1 MSSAPVAIEVRGVT
15 VGYGDRVIQQNLDFQ
30 VRRGEVFVIL
40 GGSGSGKSS
49 VLKVMIGLYEPLAG
63 EILIDGENLV
73 EAEGEDRL
81 RLLRKFGVMY
91 QSGALFGSLTVLEN
105 VRLPLDEFTEL
116 PREERDLVA
125 MAKLN
130 QVNLLPA
137 AIRMPSELS
146 GGMQKRAAIARAL
159 ALDPGI
165 LFLDEPSAGLDPITS
180 AGLDATIR
188 ALSRGL
194 GITFVV
200 VTHELPSI
208 FSIADRCIMLDARRK
223 TIIAEGAPADL
234 RDHSEDPYVRQFFLR
249 QAEPGARAG
258 GGGGAT
264 VSEKTK
270 SFGSGY

>member
-1 MSSAPVAIEVRGVT
+1 MSSAAIAIEVRGVT
-15 VGYGDRVIQQNLDFQ
+15 VGYGDRVIQQDLDFQ

-49 VLKVMIGLYEPLAG
+49 LLKVMIGLYEPLAG
-63 EILIDGENLV
+63 DILFDGESLV
-73 EAEGEDRL
+73 AAEGESRL

-105 VRLPLDEFTEL
+105 VRLALDEFTQL
-116 PREERDLVA
+116 GREEKDLIA

-137 AIRMPSELS
+137 AARMPSELS

-180 AGLDATIR
+180 AGLDSTIR
-188 ALSRGL
+188 TLSRGL
-194 GITFVV
+194 GIAFVV
-200 VTHELPSI
+200 VTHELQSI
-208 FSIADRCIMLDARRK
+208 YAIADRCIMLDATRK
-223 TIIAEGAPADL
+223 TIIAQGAPADL
-234 RDHSEDPYVRQFFLR
+234 RDNSEDPYVRQFFR
-249 QAEPGARAG
+249 RGAEPLAGAIDERPAP
-258 GGGGAT
+258 
-264 VSEKTK
+264 
-270 SFGSGY
+270 

>member
-1 MSSAPVAIEVRGVT
+1 MTTAAVAIEVRGVT
-15 VGYGDRVIQQNLDFQ
+15 IGYGDRVVQRDLDFD

-63 EILIDGENLV
+63 DILFDGESLV
-73 EAEGEDRL
+73 AAEGEDRL

-105 VRLPLDEFTEL
+105 VRLPLDEFTRL
-116 PREERDLVA
+116 PREEKDLIA

-130 QVNLLPA
+130 QVGLLSA
-137 AIRMPSELS
+137 ATRMPSELS

-188 ALSRGL
+188 ALSKGL

-200 VTHELPSI
+200 VTHELQSI
-208 FSIADRCIMLDARRK
+208 YSIADRCIMLDARRR
-223 TIIAEGAPADL
+223 TIIARGAPAEL
-234 RDHSEDPYVRQFFLR
+234 RDRSEDPYVRQFFLR
-249 QAEPGARAG
+249 SAEPPAG
-258 GGGGAT
+258 ST
-264 VSEKTK
+264 ERPTS
-270 SFGSGY
+270 